1 MTEQELAD
9 RFWRDLDDV
18 SSRSEPPDTSEAGGT
33 HQQDLEF
40 ARFLLAQ
47 DFGSAQANLRVR
59 LRRQLLR
66 GWQREAMLP
75 EGRVAVSGRV
85 LATYRGLGFA
95 ALTIIA
101 ALIVALAWPAV
112 PRAVAQGINS
122 LRQAIGVG
130 PNTTVEQVPTIAPV
144 GPCGS
149 EPAIRGPWL
158 ERIDPALMWC
168 IDTPITKWGGN
179 VAPGTDNTVL
189 RFERVEDAKSLLP
202 FTPRVPDYL
211 PNGYRLK
218 GVAVPPN
225 RDGIAE
231 FYAGTRGEMV
241 VLQQMVGRESPDA
254 SGASDT
260 QTVQQLRGVVVR
272 TGTDKAVRGVMLN
285 GLPAAWIEDG
295 GLWWESS
302 GISYAVGGTGIGL
315 DEASRI
321 AGSLK

>member
-112 PRAVAQGINS
+112 P
-122 LRQAIGVG
+122 
-130 PNTTVEQVPTIAPV
+130 
-144 GPCGS
+144 CG
-149 EPAIRGPWL
+149 G
-158 ERIDPALMWC
+158 C
-168 IDTPITKWGGN
+168 
-179 VAPGTDNTVL
+179 PGH
-189 RFERVEDAKSLLP
+189 
-202 FTPRVPDYL
+202 
-211 PNGYRLK
+211 
-218 GVAVPPN
+218 
-225 RDGIAE
+225 
-231 FYAGTRGEMV
+231 
-241 VLQQMVGRESPDA
+241 Q
-254 SGASDT
+254 
-260 QTVQQLRGVVVR
+260 
-272 TGTDKAVRGVMLN
+272 
-285 GLPAAWIEDG
+285 
-295 GLWWESS
+295 
-302 GISYAVGGTGIGL
+302 
-315 DEASRI
+315 
-321 AGSLK
+321 